1 MEYFKNWIKTSSGI
15 ESEVK
20 SQSCPTLCNPMDCS
34 LSGSSIHGIFQA
46 RMLEWIAVS
55 FSRGS
60 SRPRNRTVIS
70 RIAGKHFTIW
80 ANREAQTCSKRS
92 VVRENK
98 TALLVIR
105 MWRSMETKTTAPNGT
120 LIRLHTKR
128 APVCPKVGHCC
139 RMTSNTSFGVFS
151 ASHQC
156 LRQRCPILSPPWSQ
170 SGVGCCPQVLLRAM
184 PQNPDL
190 WKPLHLHSY
199 WDFPGAG
206 LVCVFPH

>member
-1 MEYFKNWIKTSSGI
+1 
-15 ESEVK
+15 
-20 SQSCPTLCNPMDCS
+20 MDCS

-46 RMLEWIAVS
+46 RVLEWMDIS
-55 FSRGS
+55 FFRGS
-60 SRPRNRTVIS
+60 SQPRNQTGIS
-70 RIAGKHFTIW
+70 RIAGKHFTVW
-80 ANREAQTCSKRS
+80 ATREAQTCSKRS

-105 MWRSMETKTTAPNGT
+105 TWSSMET
-120 LIRLHTKR
+120 IRLHTKR
-128 APVCPKVGHCC
+128 VPVSPKVDHCC

-151 ASHQC
+151 AVHQC
-156 LRQRCPILSPPWSQ
+156 LRQPCPILSPPWSQ
-170 SGVGCCPQVLLRAM
+170 SGVGCCSQVLLRTM

-206 LVCVFPH
+206 LACSFPH